1 MRRLLRAST
10 GAVGVLVAVM
20 ALACGGDPAPP
31 AGSSAPVPAD
41 TSEAGEASETP
52 GAGTDITTYYAS
64 ADGAWLVPVEAE
76 VPLAEGVL
84 AQGRQILEVQLG
96 DAPEELRS
104 VFPEGTRLR
113 GFYVTERGEAFVD
126 LSVEAAAL
134 HPGGAL
140 TEQLTVFA
148 IVNAVTTNL
157 PAIERVQILIGGRE
171 VDTLA
176 GHLDLRRPLEAD
188 ASLVRE

>member
-1 MRRLLRAST
+1 MLAATLALACAGDAPPSGGGVVAPVAST
-10 GAVGVLVAVM
+10 GA
-20 ALACGGDPAPP
+20 
-31 AGSSAPVPAD
+31 
-41 TSEAGEASETP
+41 TETP
-52 GAGTDITTYYAS
+52 GARIGATLYYAS
-64 ADGAWLVPVEAE
+64 ADGAWLVPVLRE
-76 VPLAEGVL
+76 VPFAEGVL
-84 AQGRQILEVQLG
+84 AQGRQILDAQLG
-96 DAPEELRS
+96 EAPENLRH

-113 GFYVTERGEAFVD
+113 GFYVTDRGEAFVD
-126 LSVEAAAL
+126 LSVEVAAL

-157 PAIERVQILIGGRE
+157 PAVERVQILIGGRE

-188 ASLVRE
+188 RSLVRE

>member
-1 MRRLLRAST
+1 VKRPLRSAAH
-10 GAVGVLVAVM
+10 AVGVLAATVT
-20 ALACGGDPAPP
+20 LAWGGDAAPP
-31 AGSSAPVPAD
+31 ANVGATPAETID
-41 TSEAGEASETP
+41 TGATP
-52 GAGTDITTYYAS
+52 GARIGATLYYAS
-64 ADGAWLVPVEAE
+64 ADGAWLVPVERDL
-76 VPLAEGVL
+76 PLAEGAL
-84 AQGRQILEVQLG
+84 AQGRLILEAQLG
-96 DAPEELRS
+96 ETPENLRS

-134 HPGGAL
+134 HRGGAL

-176 GHLDLRRPLEAD
+176 GHLDLRRPLEGD
-188 ASLVRE
+188 VSLVRE